1 MPTHGGTWT
10 WEDMGSSG
18 QLNYTVPSQF
28 NTPPCENPARKL
40 LEVQILELGTRDIHD
55 QVPQMKEAHRLH
67 GLGKEIGIV
76 VNGGN
81 KWYNN
86 ASLLN
91 QFAHKIMTP
100 VNMFGTRVVFGVIG

>member
-1 MPTHGGTWT
+1 MVYRSFSDSDGFPV
-10 WEDMGSSG
+10 
-18 QLNYTVPSQF
+18 YTFYPILV
-28 NTPPCENPARKL
+28 TPGL
-40 LEVQILELGTRDIHD
+40 SWS
-55 QVPQMKEAHRLH
+55 PQMKEAHRLH
-67 GLGKEIGIV
+67 GFGKEIGIV